1 MNSFLSNGL
10 LLFISYTFYRFLY
23 RNGIDFNLDDGFHFV
38 KTEEFIIQGSQ
49 SSHLTKVSKNVKIT
63 NDYHDDFI
71 LLCCYL
77 LRTRTEEDIQDLLK
91 QILCKIENRKIVSKS
106 IQIDDDLYCD
116 IVIQHASYI
125 NRSKQT
131 IQTSEIKFIL
141 SDDQLSETEISRF
154 IDEIREHYTG
164 AIGNARAEF
173 ICEMY
178 THLYNEPCFIDED
191 QLVHINKTPKEILDC
206 YHRYPDNPASFVKRL
221 LKD

>member
-1 MNSFLSNGL
+1 MDSLLSGGL
-10 LLFISYTFYRFLY
+10 LLFISYAFCNFLY
-23 RNGIDFNLDDGFHFV
+23 QNDIEFDLDNGFHYA
-38 KTEEFIIQGSQ
+38 KTDALIIQGSQ
-49 SSHLTKVSKNVKIT
+49 SSHLTKVSNNIKTT
-63 NDYHDDFI
+63 NDYQDDFI

-77 LRTRTEEDIQDLLK
+77 LRMRTEEDIQRLLK
-91 QILCKIENRKIVSKS
+91 QILCKIENRKIVSTS
-106 IQIDDDLYCD
+106 IEIDDDLYCD

-131 IQTSEIKFIL
+131 IQTSEISFIL
-141 SDDQLSETEISRF
+141 TDDQLSGSEVSWF

-191 QLVHINKTPKEILDC
+191 QLVHINKTPKDILDC